1 MKKQYFLLTLAWLLF
16 AVSGCK
22 DDYRS
27 VVLFEGAE
35 PVYQVGTCDN
45 LVSSLAF
52 FLSETEG
59 ETVLGIDGGDGAYT
73 LTNEH
78 ESVASVTFAGDSN
91 GYRRISI
98 QPLASG
104 DSKGLL
110 LSGVTNLT
118 KGQSIGVAISGVAN
132 VSDSHNGLQ
141 LSTINFVKNNL
152 YGSQIGVVNYA
163 KKGKGIQI
171 GVVNVCGADDDVLPI
186 GLFNVVK
193 NGYYAFEVSTNE
205 LFITSLSYKMGK
217 EKFHTIFR
225 AGIGEHND
233 KSVLSTGL
241 GFGSIIP
248 IKDNHKLNMELIC
261 DALHYNRKWGDNK
274 MNLLNQ
280 FNLNYQY
287 QVTKHLGIKVGPS
300 FKTFV
305 TNQKENGEFASV
317 IKMPHTLFEHSGSKY
332 KVFAQ
337 QLCNTSENRTG
348 EIRRLIQSN
357 KAS

>member
-1 MKKQYFLLTLAWLLF
+1 MKTIKGLSILFLAVLASLNTSAQEKKTVQVAF
-16 AVSGCK
+16 I
-22 DDYRS
+22 Y
-27 VVLFEGAE
+27 
-35 PVYQVGTCDN
+35 PVGTAGTNSVDYKN
-45 LVSSLAF
+45 NFSF
-52 FLSETEG
+52 N
-59 ETVLGIDGGDGAYT
+59 IIGGLNGGV
-73 LTNEH
+73 NGFEFG
-78 ESVASVTFAGDSN
+78 SVANINEGDVNGFQISGVCNVTLGNSRGGIISGVCNMASGNSN
-91 GYRRISI
+91 GF
-98 QPLASG
+98 
-104 DSKGLL
+104 L
-110 LSGVTNLT
+110 LSGVANLT

-141 LSTINFVKNNL
+141 LSTINLVKNNL
-152 YGSQIGVVNYA
+152 SGSQIGVLNYA

-205 LFITSLSYKMGK
+205 LFVTSLSYKMGK

-233 KSVLSTGL
+233 KSVFSTGL

-248 IKDNHKLNMELIC
+248 ITDKHKLNMELIC
-261 DALHYNRKWGDNK
+261 DALHYNWKWGYNK

-317 IKMPHTLFEHSGSKY
+317 IKMPHTLF
-332 KVFAQ
+332 VFVI
-337 QLCNTSENRTG
+337 S
-348 EIRRLIQSN
+348 
-357 KAS
+357 

>member
-1 MKKQYFLLTLAWLLF
+1 MKTIKGLSILFLAVLASLNTN
-16 AVSGCK
+16 AQEKKTVQVSFI
-22 DDYRS
+22 Y
-27 VVLFEGAE
+27 
-35 PVYQVGTCDN
+35 PVGTAGTNSVDYKN
-45 LVSSLAF
+45 NFSF
-52 FLSETEG
+52 N
-59 ETVLGIDGGDGAYT
+59 IIGGLNGGV
-73 LTNEH
+73 NGFEFG
-78 ESVASVTFAGDSN
+78 SVANINQGDVNGCQISGVCNVTSGN
-91 GYRRISI
+91 NRGGVISGVCNM
-98 QPLASG
+98 ASG

-110 LSGVTNLT
+110 VSGVANLT
-118 KGQSIGVAISGVAN
+118 KGQSIGVAISGVTN

-152 YGSQIGVVNYA
+152 YGSQIGVLNYA

-217 EKFHTIFR
+217 EKFH
-225 AGIGEHND
+225 
-233 KSVLSTGL
+233 
-241 GFGSIIP
+241 GSIIP

-261 DALHYNRKWGDNK
+261 DALHYDWKWGDNK

-332 KVFAQ
+332 KVAGWIGFNAGIVFS
-337 QLCNTSENRTG
+337 L
-348 EIRRLIQSN
+348 
-357 KAS
+357 

>member
-1 MKKQYFLLTLAWLLF
+1 MKTIKGLSILFF
-16 AVSGCK
+16 AVLASLNTSAQEK
-22 DDYRS
+22 KTVQVSFIY
-27 VVLFEGAE
+27 
-35 PVYQVGTCDN
+35 PVGTAGTNSVDYKN
-45 LVSSLAF
+45 NFSF
-52 FLSETEG
+52 N
-59 ETVLGIDGGDGAYT
+59 IIGGLNGGV
-73 LTNEH
+73 NGFEFG
-78 ESVASVTFAGDSN
+78 SVANINQGDVNGCQISGVCNVTSGNNKGSI
-91 GYRRISI
+91 ISGVCNM
-98 QPLASG
+98 ASG

-110 LSGVTNLT
+110 VSGVANLT
-118 KGQSIGVAISGVAN
+118 KGKSTGVEISGVAN
-132 VSDSHNGLQ
+132 VSDSHKGLQ

-171 GVVNVCGADDDVLPI
+171 GVVNVCDADDDVLPI

-225 AGIGEHND
+225 VGIGERND
-233 KSVLSTGL
+233 KSVFSTGL

-248 IKDNHKLNMELIC
+248 IKDKHKLNMELIC
-261 DALHYNRKWGDNK
+261 DALHYNWKWGDNK

-332 KVFAQ
+332 KVAGWIGFNAGMVFS
-337 QLCNTSENRTG
+337 L
-348 EIRRLIQSN
+348 
-357 KAS
+357 